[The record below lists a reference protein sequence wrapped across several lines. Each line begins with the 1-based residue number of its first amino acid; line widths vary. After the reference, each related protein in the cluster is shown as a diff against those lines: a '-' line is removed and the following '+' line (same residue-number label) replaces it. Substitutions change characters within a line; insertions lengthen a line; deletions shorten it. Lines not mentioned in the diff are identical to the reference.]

1 MSEGS
6 ANDTDLVA
14 SARLLVPAF
23 AQRAGEIEHAR
34 RIPPDISKQ
43 MAVAGFYRMFV
54 PQDYGGL
61 EVSPQQAS
69 QVFETLARG
78 DASCGWVAFIG
89 ATSGSVLARIP
100 ADAARAIFNDPLT
113 LLCGVFA
120 PSGNAAITAGGFTV
134 NGHWQWGSG
143 SQNAQWILGGC
154 TISDDGE
161 LLRTSSGAPRNH
173 MLAFDRTQ
181 VHFLDTWHVSGLRGT
196 GSLDFEVRD
205 AFVPEAHAVGYL
217 IQANPPRPLYQFPQF
232 ALLALGIAAVALGV
246 ARGAIDELIA
256 LATTKVRAGSSTAL
270 ANRPQAQM
278 EVAKAE
284 ANLRAAR
291 AFYYEAI
298 EAAWDRAQRGAPIPL
313 EQRRDLRLATTH
325 AVQAAVL
332 AVDAMYT
339 LAGGTAV
346 YATSALQRRFRDV
359 HVATQHI
366 MVAPSTLE
374 TVGRLLLG
382 IETNT
387 QTF

>member
-1 MSEGS
+1 MKCRPS
-6 ANDTDLVA
+6 LA
-14 SARLLVPAF
+14 SR
-23 AQRAGEIEHAR
+23 
-34 RIPPDISKQ
+34 
-43 MAVAGFYRMFV
+43 
-54 PQDYGGL
+54 
-61 EVSPQQAS
+61 
-69 QVFETLARG
+69 VFETLAIG

-89 ATSGSVLARIP
+89 ATSGSVLARLP

-113 LLCGVFA
+113 LISGVFA
-120 PSGNAAITAGGFTV
+120 PSGNAAITADGFTV

-154 TISDDGE
+154 TISDNGE

-173 MLAFDRTQ
+173 MLVFDTSQ
-181 VHFLDTWHVSGLRGT
+181 VHFLDTWHVGGLRGT

-205 AFVPEAHAVGYL
+205 AFVREDHAVGYL
-217 IQANPPRPLYQFPQF
+217 VHENPPRPLYQFPQF
-232 ALLALGIAAVALGV
+232 ALLALGIAAVTLGI

-256 LATTKVRAGSSTAL
+256 VATTKVRAGSSTAL
-270 ANRPQAQM
+270 MNRPHAQM
-278 EVAKAE
+278 EIAKAE

-298 EAAWDRAQRGAPIPL
+298 EAAWDQAQRGEPIPL

-325 AVQAAVL
+325 AVQASVL

-339 LAGGTAV
+339 LAGGTSV
-346 YATSALQRRFRDV
+346 YDTSSLQRRFRDV

-382 IETNT
+382 VETNT
-387 QTF
+387 QAF